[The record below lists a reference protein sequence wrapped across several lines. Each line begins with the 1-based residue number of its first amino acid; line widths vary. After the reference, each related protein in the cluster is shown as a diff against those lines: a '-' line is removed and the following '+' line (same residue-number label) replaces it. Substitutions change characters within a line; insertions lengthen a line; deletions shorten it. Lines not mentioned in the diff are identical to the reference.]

1 MDEIREVIQM
11 DTNATYFF
19 VGIKGTGMSS
29 LALILHDK
37 GCKVTGSDID
47 KYTFTQ
53 RGLEQAGI
61 KILPF
66 NADNIQ
72 PGMIVVAGNAFN
84 DDQEE
89 IARAKELGLK
99 IMRYPEVV
107 EMIVEET
114 TSIGIA
120 GAHGKTSTTGLLAHV
135 LSGVSPT
142 SYLVGDGSGKGTPD
156 ARFFV
161 FEADEYRRHFVA
173 YHPDYTIMTNI
184 DFDHPDYFTGIDDV
198 CDAFETLARQTKKGI
213 FAWGEDDNLRKLN
226 ANVPVY
232 YYGTKDNDDFIA
244 TNVKRTT
251 TGSSFDV
258 YFHDQFLGNF
268 ETHLFG
274 EHNVLNT
281 LAVIAVSYFEKI
293 DLGKVKQE
301 LLTFK
306 GVKRRFTEK
315 TVSDMVIIDDYAH
328 HPHEIRATLDAARQ
342 QYPNKKLIAV
352 FQPHTFTRTIALM
365 DDFAKSLNIAD
376 QVYLTDIFG
385 SIRENSGKVSA
396 ADLGKKISK
405 GGTVLKL
412 DNMSPLLDYH
422 NAVVIFMGA
431 GDIQKYERVYEQL
444 LSELSLNKN

>member
-1 MDEIREVIQM
+1 MDM
-11 DTNATYFF
+11 DATYFF

-37 GCKVTGSDID
+37 GCKVMGSDID

-66 NADNIQ
+66 NADNIK
-72 PGMIVVAGNAFN
+72 PGMIIVAGNAFN

-89 IARAKELGLK
+89 IAKAKEMGLK
-99 IMRYPEVV
+99 VMRYPEVV
-107 EMIVEET
+107 EMIIEET
-114 TSIGIA
+114 TSIGVA

-135 LSGVSPT
+135 MSGVSPT

-213 FAWGEDDNLRKLN
+213 FAWGEDKNLRKLN
-226 ANVPVY
+226 ANVPIY
-232 YYGTKDNDDFIA
+232 YYGTEDNDDFVAKNI
-244 TNVKRTT
+244 KRTT

-315 TVSDMVIIDDYAH
+315 TVADMVIIDDYAH

-385 SIRENSGKVSA
+385 SIRENSGNVSS
-396 ADLGKKISK
+396 ADLGKKITK
-405 GGTVLKL
+405 GGEVLKL

-422 NAVVIFMGA
+422 DAVVIFMGS

>member
-1 MDEIREVIQM
+1 MDM
-11 DTNATYFF
+11 DATYFF

-37 GCKVTGSDID
+37 GCKVMGSDID

-66 NADNIQ
+66 NADNIK
-72 PGMIVVAGNAFN
+72 PRMIIVAGNAFN

-89 IARAKELGLK
+89 IARAKEMGLK
-99 IMRYPEVV
+99 VMRYPEVV
-107 EMIVEET
+107 EMIIEET
-114 TSIGIA
+114 TSIGVA

-135 LSGVSPT
+135 MSGVSPT

-213 FAWGEDDNLRKLN
+213 FAWGEDKNLRKLN
-226 ANVPVY
+226 ANVPIY
-232 YYGTKDNDDFIA
+232 YYGTEGNDDFVAKNI
-244 TNVKRTT
+244 KRTT

-315 TVSDMVIIDDYAH
+315 TVADMVIIDDYAH

-385 SIRENSGKVSA
+385 SIRENSGNVSS
-396 ADLGKKISK
+396 ADLGKKITK
-405 GGTVLKL
+405 GGEVLKL

-422 NAVVIFMGA
+422 DAVVIFMGA

>member
-1 MDEIREVIQM
+1 MDM
-11 DTNATYFF
+11 DATYFF

-37 GCKVTGSDID
+37 GCKVMGSDID

-66 NADNIQ
+66 NADNIK
-72 PGMIVVAGNAFN
+72 PGMIIVAGNAFN

-89 IARAKELGLK
+89 IAKAKEMGLK
-99 IMRYPEVV
+99 VMRYPEVV
-107 EMIVEET
+107 EMIIEET
-114 TSIGIA
+114 TSIGVA

-135 LSGVSPT
+135 MSGVSPT

-213 FAWGEDDNLRKLN
+213 FAWGEDKNLRKLN
-226 ANVPVY
+226 ANVPIY
-232 YYGTKDNDDFIA
+232 YYGTEDNDDFVAKNI
-244 TNVKRTT
+244 KRTT

-315 TVSDMVIIDDYAH
+315 TVADMVIIDDYAH

-385 SIRENSGKVSA
+385 SIRENSGNVSS
-396 ADLGKKISK
+396 ADLGKKITK
-405 GGTVLKL
+405 GGEVLKL

-422 NAVVIFMGA
+422 DAVVIFMGA